1 MRLAIEIE
9 NVILLDNPC
18 LGGCSYSLNGIK
30 GVAGNM
36 LLLNIWL
43 H

>member
-18 LGGCSYSLNGIK
+18 FGSCLYLLNGIK